1 LSFSEKKKLLM
12 DKIRRATWHDYTQRC
27 IYMVTLKKSLHIEPF
42 GTLKGDCRLPFD
54 VRGSSYVSAS
64 HTGKA
69 IKDAIRQIPSI
80 EPKVKILQYALM
92 PDHVH
97 ILLRVKERS
106 EKHLGYYISNL
117 KAAITKKWRNY
128 NEGAPIPAIFAD
140 NYTDREIYRD
150 RSLNVIF
157 RYIRENPHRLA
168 VRKMY
173 PDFFRRVRNL
183 RVGGKECQAY
193 GNLFLLRNPF
203 KSQVVIHR
211 SNTEQENE
219 RLFNDWIEN
228 ADKEGVLVSPF
239 ISPKEKAIRKAAEER
254 GARIILIKNESF
266 GERYKPAD
274 HDFCL
279 CEEGKL
285 LIIAPKEGT
294 ESDSGTLSRAAC
306 LAMNRLALEIC
317 NDNFE

>member
-1 LSFSEKKKLLM
+1 MEDFEHKYT
-12 DKIRRATWHDYTQRC
+12 RRNRSHDYYAPATYHIILKKAPACVSFGELAGDPRRRPGQPGCAR
-27 IYMVTLKKSLHIEPF
+27 IDRSPLGKIIHKEIYDMPKYHPILQIYQYMV
-42 GTLKGDCRLPFD
+42 
-54 VRGSSYVSAS
+54 
-64 HTGKA
+64 
-69 IKDAIRQIPSI
+69 
-80 EPKVKILQYALM
+80 M

-128 NEGAPIPAIFAD
+128 NDGAPIPAIFAD

-150 RSLNVIF
+150 RSLDVIF

-173 PDFFRRVRNL
+173 PDFFKRVRNL
-183 RVGGKECQAY
+183 RIGGKECQAY

-239 ISPKEKAIRKAAEER
+239 ISPKEKAVRKAAEER
-254 GARIILIKNESF
+254 GARIILIKNEPF
-266 GERYKPAD
+266 GEKYKPAD
-274 HDFCL
+274 HDFRL
-279 CEEGKL
+279 CEEGRL
-285 LIIAPKEGT
+285 LIIAPKEST
-294 ESDSGTLSRAAC
+294 EGESGTLSRAAC

-317 NDNFE
+317 NNNFE